1 MKSLMTLPAYL
12 VEKLETSEMILV
24 NGGFSSILAASTN
37 NDSGKC
43 DGTNNG
49 DGKCSGTNNSSGKC
63 ELKPVE
69 L

>member
-12 VEKLETSEMILV
+12 VEKLEECEMILL
-24 NGGFSSILAASTN
+24 NGGLAAPESTN

-49 DGKCSGTNNSSGKC
+49 SGKCSGTNNGTGLC
-63 ELKPVE
+63 EKTLLP
-69 L
+69 